1 MPKHP
6 QRRIL
11 RFHLETM
18 VNKLKHCIFTLGIIV
33 LVSACAH
40 KSGESAQGTDIMTHA
55 EYLTIVDGDGYSLAD
70 IRNPWDTTRMLAQYI
85 LLNEGIDVPEGIDT
99 QSRKVIKTP
108 VKNALVYYNIHVSL
122 LHELGALDRL
132 RSP

>member
-1 MPKHP
+1 
-6 QRRIL
+6 
-11 RFHLETM
+11 
-18 VNKLKHCIFTLGIIV
+18 
-33 LVSACAH
+33 
-40 KSGESAQGTDIMTHA
+40 MTHA